1 MTTVEDIGVR
11 TSKWRI
17 LCAGLFG
24 LLLAAFLVAAANSTI
39 PRLMVISSNTDLAAT
54 RSEYETMGLLRFL
67 IFIFSCAIG
76 SGVAGFLS
84 RRNGVVAGLI
94 ANSFN
99 IGLFSFLAYGAIYG
113 VPLLTPP
120 FGMFDTKVE
129 VIAVLCIVVVVAA
142 IGGIA
147 GELVYTPEL
156 DLDQLSER
164 ATIFGIRWWHYFWIF
179 PIVYLAFVESL
190 IVVVYAWVNVIWK
203 DTSYA
208 WHPSLWLSISAWFFL
223 VLSIVLAHAATVV
236 TIGGLSRFHQTM
248 WYESR
253 YHGWGKFGRVLLYG
267 VGAPA
272 LSYPLAALAS
282 DAARAMPTPAHGD
295 WKVAVGLVA
304 LFFLIAVVGSAA
316 SWWHKQSSRRRLE

>member
-1 MTTVEDIGVR
+1 MTAVENIAIR
-11 TSKWRI
+11 TSKRRI

-39 PRLMVISSNTDLAAT
+39 PRLIATSSNTDLAVA
-54 RSEYETMGLLRFL
+54 RSEYETMGLIRFF

-84 RRNGVVAGLI
+84 RRNGVVAGL
-94 ANSFN
+94 AASSFN
-99 IGLFSFLAYGAIYG
+99 IGLFSFLTYGAISG
-113 VPLLTPP
+113 VPLLTAP

-147 GELVYTPEL
+147 GELVCTPEL
-156 DLDQLSER
+156 DLDQQTEFV
-164 ATIFGIRWWHYFWIF
+164 TIFGIRWWHYFWIF

-203 DTSYA
+203 DISYA
-208 WHPSLWLSISAWFFL
+208 WHPSLWLSFSAWLFL
-223 VLSIVLAHAATVV
+223 VLSIVLAHVATVV
-236 TIGGLSRFHQTM
+236 TVGGLARFHQTM
-248 WYESR
+248 RYESR
-253 YHGWGKFGRVLLYG
+253 YHGWGKLGRVLLYG

-282 DAARAMPTPAHGD
+282 DAARAMPTPAQGD

-304 LFFLIAVVGSAA
+304 LFFLIAAVVSAA
-316 SWWHKQSSRRRLE
+316 SWWQKQSSRRRL